1 MIRFKSSRYK
11 FVPRLSNTFGSME
24 QGKIKVCISTLL
36 QVKGIK
42 ERPAKT
48 AEENAFCFSSAV
60 I

>member
-1 MIRFKSSRYK
+1 
-11 FVPRLSNTFGSME
+11 ME
-24 QGKIKVCISTLL
+24 QDKIKVCISTLL